1 MASRASGQR
10 AAASSA
16 RRSTPGPRVVI
27 RPSTLQDGQAVGI
40 GLVAPHWWQ
49 TRRLRKRCSTMRA
62 SHCVAADLLAAG
74 AAEGERGVAAAVEE
88 EERLL
93 AGGEALR

>member
-1 MASRASGQR
+1 MARRASGQS

-16 RRSTPGPRVVI
+16 RRSTPGPSTVI
-27 RPSTLQDGQAVGI
+27 RPSTLQAGQAVGI

-62 SHCVAADLLAAG
+62 SHWSQPTCWPQARQMVSG
-74 AAEGERGVAAAVEE
+74 A
-88 EERLL
+88 
-93 AGGEALR
+93 